1 MKITN
6 NQMINSISSLRA
18 LSQKQLP
25 VEVSY
30 KIAKNIRNIEQ
41 DLAIYEQERK
51 KLIDKYVEKDS
62 EGNPKLDDNNNY
74 IIKDKL
80 NWNKDVLELLSF
92 ETDVEIEKIDIK
104 ELDGLKISPSELIAI
119 DYMIEE

>member
-6 NQMINSISSLRA
+6 NQMVNSIPNLKT

-25 VEVSY
+25 IQVSY

-41 DLAIYEQERK
+41 ELVIYERERQ
-51 KLIDKYVEKDS
+51 KLVDRYAEKDT
-62 EGNPKLDDNNNY
+62 EGKPKVNDNGNY
-74 IIKDKL
+74 VIKDKL
-80 NWNKDVLELLSF
+80 NWNKDILELLNF

-104 ELDGLKISPSELIAI
+104 ELDGVEISPGELMTI
-119 DYMIEE
+119 DYMIK

>member
-6 NQMINSISSLRA
+6 NQMVNSIPNLKT

-25 VEVSY
+25 IQVSY

-41 DLAIYEQERK
+41 DLVIYERERQ
-51 KLIDKYVEKDS
+51 KLVDRYAEKDT
-62 EGNPKLDDNNNY
+62 EGKPKVNDNGNY
-74 IIKDKL
+74 VIKDKL
-80 NWNKDVLELLSF
+80 NWNKDILELLNF

-104 ELDGLKISPSELIAI
+104 ELDGVEISPGELMTI
-119 DYMIEE
+119 DYMIK

>member
-25 VEVSY
+25 IEVSY

>member
-6 NQMINSISSLRA
+6 NQMVNSIPNLKT

-25 VEVSY
+25 IQVSY

-41 DLAIYEQERK
+41 DLAIYERERQ
-51 KLIDKYVEKDS
+51 KLVDRYAEKDT
-62 EGNPKLDDNNNY
+62 EGKPKVNDNGNY
-74 IIKDKL
+74 VIKDKL
-80 NWNKDVLELLSF
+80 NWNKDILELLNF

-104 ELDGLKISPSELIAI
+104 ELDGVEISPGELMTI
-119 DYMIEE
+119 DYMIK

>member
-25 VEVSY
+25 IEVSY

-51 KLIDKYVEKDS
+51 KLIDKYVEKDL